1 MAKNNPYG
9 DNHRHGAVK
18 KRTQFYNPKTDLYY
32 KRDKDTGRIIDVKT
46 SNNVKFKGVILES
59 K

>member
-9 DNHRHGAVK
+9 DNHRHGQVSGRSQVFNNK
-18 KRTQFYNPKTDLYY
+18 IKRYI
-32 KRDKDTGRIIDVKT
+32 KRDTETGRFMNQKDDGKPY
-46 SNNVKFKGVILES
+46 KGVRKE